1 MEKAREEK
9 SKLGQFITP
18 ETIAKF
24 MAQLLTFDTH
34 GNINLLDAGA
44 GGGALTDAAI
54 DLMKASGPYGE

>member
-24 MAQLLTFDTH
+24 M
-34 GNINLLDAGA
+34 INFSHLIPMEIL
-44 GGGALTDAAI
+44 I
-54 DLMKASGPYGE
+54 Y